1 MSYLDTHITKEK
13 ADIMFAAMDTAGVS
27 VTLFSTLCRTSR
39 ATLYRWRNE
48 PEKGIDKIRFNLAY
62 DIAVRLNRAVE
73 QGKLPLKD
81 KLDKANKEATVRK
94 IVLSAK
100 QS

>member
-1 MSYLDTHITKEK
+1 MSYLDTHLTKEK
-13 ADIMFAAMDTAGVS
+13 ADLMFAAMDASKVS
-27 VTLFSTLCRTSR
+27 VTLFSKLCSTSR

-62 DIAVRLNRAVE
+62 NIAVRLNHAVT

-81 KLDKANKEATVRK
+81 VLNKTDKEATIRK
-94 IVLSAK
+94 IVSTIK
-100 QS
+100 PS

>member
-1 MSYLDTHITKEK
+1 MSYLDKNITKEK
-13 ADIMFAAMDTAGVS
+13 ADIMFAAMDAADVS

-73 QGKLPLKD
+73 QAKLPLKD
-81 KLDKANKEATVRK
+81 KLGKAAKEALVRK
-94 IVLSAK
+94 IVIATKPS
-100 QS
+100 

>member
-1 MSYLDTHITKEK
+1 MSYLDASITKEK
-13 ADIMFAAMDTAGVS
+13 ADIMFDAMDKADIS

-62 DIAVRLNRAVE
+62 DIAIRLNRAVE

-81 KLDKANKEATVRK
+81 KLDKATKEATIRK
-94 IVLSAK
+94 IVVSVK

>member
-13 ADIMFAAMDTAGVS
+13 ADIMFAAMDTANVS